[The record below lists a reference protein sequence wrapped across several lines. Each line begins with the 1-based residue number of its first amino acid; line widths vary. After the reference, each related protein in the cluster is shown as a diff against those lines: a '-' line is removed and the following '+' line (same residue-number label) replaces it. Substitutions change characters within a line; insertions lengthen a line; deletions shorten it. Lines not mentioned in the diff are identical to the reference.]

1 MTDTAATEMIHG
13 LVPLAVTLGITA
25 DAAGPDEVVLSLDW
39 AQGLTTG
46 GGVLH
51 GGIVMALADTSGAV
65 CAFLNLPEGAGGT
78 TTIESKTNFMRA
90 LTMPSGTDGRGSGP
104 LDPATRS
111 GTVKAH
117 SRPLHVGRR
126 VIVVET
132 QIRGDNGKLAAKTI
146 QSQAVL

>member
-25 DAAGPDEVVLSLDW
+25 DVAGPEEVVLSLDW
-39 AQGLTTG
+39 APSLTTG

-51 GGIVMALADTSGAV
+51 GGIVMALADTTGAV

-78 TTIESKTNFMRA
+78 TTIESKTNFFA
-90 LTMPSGTDGRGSGP
+90 
-104 LDPATRS
+104 ATRS

-132 QIRGDNGKLAAKTI
+132 EIRGDDGKLAAKTI

>member
-25 DAAGPDEVVLSLDW
+25 DAAGPEEVVLSLDW
-39 AQGLTTG
+39 ASSLTTG

-78 TTIESKTNFMRA
+78 TTIESKTNFLR
-90 LTMPSGTDGRGSGP
+90 P
-104 LDPATRS
+104 PAPARS
-111 GTVKAH
+111 RHTA
-117 SRPLHVGRR
+117 SR
-126 VIVVET
+126 
-132 QIRGDNGKLAAKTI
+132 
-146 QSQAVL
+146 

>member
-1 MTDTAATEMIHG
+1 MTDSAATEMIHG

-25 DAAGPDEVVLSLDW
+25 DAAGPEGVVLSLDW
-39 AQGLTTG
+39 AQNLTTG

-78 TTIESKTNFMRA
+78 TTIESKTNFMA
-90 LTMPSGTDGRGSGP
+90 
-104 LDPATRS
+104 ATRS

-132 QIRGDNGKLAAKTI
+132 EIRGDDGKLAAKTI

>member
-13 LVPLAVTLGITA
+13 LVPLAATLGFTA

-39 AQGLTTG
+39 AEKLTTG

-51 GGIVMALADTSGAV
+51 GGMVMALADTSGAV

-78 TTIESKTNFMRA
+78 TTIESKTNFFA
-90 LTMPSGTDGRGSGP
+90 
-104 LDPATRS
+104 ATRS

-132 QIRGDNGKLAAKTI
+132 EIRGDNGKLAAKTI

>member
-78 TTIESKTNFMRA
+78 TTIESKTNFFA
-90 LTMPSGTDGRGSGP
+90 
-104 LDPATRS
+104 ATRS

-126 VIVVET
+126 IIVVET
-132 QIRGDNGKLAAKTI
+132 EIRGEGGKLAAKTI

>member
-1 MTDTAATEMIHG
+1 MTDNAATEMIHG

-25 DAAGPDEVVLSLDW
+25 DAAGPEEVVLSLDW
-39 AQGLTTG
+39 AEGLTTG

-78 TTIESKTNFMRA
+78 TTIESKTNFLRA
-90 LTMPSGTDGRGSGP
+90 LTMPAGTAGGGSGP
-104 LDPATRS
+104 SNPATRE

-132 QIRGDNGKLAAKTI
+132 EIRGENGKLAAKTI

>member
-1 MTDTAATEMIHG
+1 MTDAAATEMIHG
-13 LVPLAVTLGITA
+13 LIPLAVTLGITA

-39 AQGLTTG
+39 AQNLTTG

-78 TTIESKTNFMRA
+78 TTIESKTNFMA
-90 LTMPSGTDGRGSGP
+90 
-104 LDPATRS
+104 ATRT
-111 GTVKAH
+111 GTVKARSH
-117 SRPLHVGRR
+117 PLHVGRR

-132 QIRGDNGKLAAKTI
+132 ELRGDDGKLAAKTI